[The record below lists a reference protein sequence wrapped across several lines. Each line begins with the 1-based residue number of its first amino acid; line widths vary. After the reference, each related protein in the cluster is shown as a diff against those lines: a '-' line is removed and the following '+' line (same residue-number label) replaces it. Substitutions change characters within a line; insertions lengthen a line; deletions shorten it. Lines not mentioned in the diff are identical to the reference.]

1 VDKLISELI
10 LKELA
15 EGCEFLEFG
24 RVNYFVNYSRSISF
38 TPKHLKLFA
47 CGQPSGTFLHNPLE
61 GYRTLFP
68 IKITQTTPLL
78 TKPTRL
84 GGDISFNF
92 KPFPPV

>member
-1 VDKLISELI
+1 VDTLISKLIFKKLADRCELSEFDR
-10 LKELA
+10 A
-15 EGCEFLEFG
+15 
-24 RVNYFVNYSRSISF
+24 NYFVNYSRSSSF

-47 CGQPSGTFLHNPLE
+47 CGMPAGTFLHTPLE

-84 GGDISFNF
+84 GGDRKEES
-92 KPFPPV
+92 

>member
-1 VDKLISELI
+1 VDTLISKLIFN
-10 LKELA
+10 KLA
-15 EGCEFLEFG
+15 DGCELSEFD
-24 RVNYFVNYSRSISF
+24 RANYFVNYSRSISF

-47 CGQPSGTFLHNPLE
+47 CGMPADSFLHTPLE

-84 GGDISFNF
+84 GGDRKEES
-92 KPFPPV
+92 